1 MDDEGPMSTDPW
13 AGSTLGTGS
22 VTLEVRWIHRG
33 VIPDAMATWL
43 GPFHDEIEE
52 REDRYLV
59 EPSVPELG
67 VKIKGGIQLD
77 LKALRGSPGELLMPA
92 GIRGRLERWEK
103 WTFPLREGAIPP
115 ADAAAWLALEK
126 VRHRRS
132 FRVLG
137 ERVEER
143 PVSEAELP
151 GCTLELTEVT
161 VDGERWWT
169 LGLEACGEP
178 NGLEHALRSTAA
190 ALLLGPPPEG
200 IRLVSST
207 SYARWLGTRRL
218 DPAGRG

>member
-1 MDDEGPMSTDPW
+1 MVG
-13 AGSTLGTGS
+13 
-22 VTLEVRWIHRG
+22 
-33 VIPDAMATWL
+33 WL

-52 REDRYLV
+52 REDRYLI

-67 VKIKGGIQLD
+67 VKIKGGLQLD
-77 LKALRGSPGELLMPA
+77 LKTLKGSPGELALPT

-103 WTFPLREGAIPP
+103 WTFPLRDGAIPP
-115 ADAAAWLALEK
+115 ADATAWLALAK

-143 PVSEAELP
+143 PVSEAQLP

-161 VDGERWWT
+161 VDAERWWT

-178 NGLEHALRSTAA
+178 HSVERVLRTTVDALFV
-190 ALLLGPPPEG
+190 GPPPDP
-200 IRLVSST
+200 IRLDPASSM
-207 SYARWLGTRRL
+207 SYARWLGTRAV
-218 DPAGRG
+218 DPSGRG

>member
-1 MDDEGPMSTDPW
+1 MG
-13 AGSTLGTGS
+13 G
-22 VTLEVRWIHRG
+22 
-33 VIPDAMATWL
+33 WL

-52 REDRYLV
+52 REDRYLI

-67 VKIKGGIQLD
+67 VKIKGGLQLD
-77 LKALRGSPGELLMPA
+77 LKTLRGSPGELALPT

-103 WTFPLREGAIPP
+103 WTFPLRDAAVPP

-143 PVSEAELP
+143 SVREAELP

-161 VDGERWWT
+161 VDAGRWWT

-178 NGLEHALRSTAA
+178 NGLEHALRTTTDAI
-190 ALLLGPPPEG
+190 LLGTPPDG
-200 IRLVSST
+200 IRLDPAASM

-218 DPAGRG
+218 DPSGRS